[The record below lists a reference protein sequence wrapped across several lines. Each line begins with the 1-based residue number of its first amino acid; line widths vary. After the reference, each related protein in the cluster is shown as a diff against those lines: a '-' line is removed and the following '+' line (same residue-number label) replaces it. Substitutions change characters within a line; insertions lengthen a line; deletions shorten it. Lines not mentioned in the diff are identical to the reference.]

1 MSILVVFMITERS
14 PCDLVILV
22 IIIISQVLGH
32 MNFDMN
38 PQEENSMNMFNM
50 DEVKGGSVRKRQ
62 VLNGPSRN

>member
-50 DEVKGGSVRKRQ
+50 DQVKVLKGGSV
-62 VLNGPSRN
+62 